1 MNLGVL
7 PERLKRARLKHGDSQ
22 EALSCK
28 LFCSA
33 MMVSN
38 YENGLSMMPIDRF
51 ILLCKCY
58 KISADYLLGLTDE
71 PNSFNKQR

>member
-1 MNLGVL
+1 MNLGVF
-7 PERLKRARLKHGDSQ
+7 PERLKRTRLERGDTQ
-22 EALSCK
+22 ESLSRK

-38 YENGLSMMPIDRF
+38 YENGLSMIPIDRF

-58 KISADYLLGLTDE
+58 KISADYLLGLKDKE
-71 PNSFNKQR
+71 